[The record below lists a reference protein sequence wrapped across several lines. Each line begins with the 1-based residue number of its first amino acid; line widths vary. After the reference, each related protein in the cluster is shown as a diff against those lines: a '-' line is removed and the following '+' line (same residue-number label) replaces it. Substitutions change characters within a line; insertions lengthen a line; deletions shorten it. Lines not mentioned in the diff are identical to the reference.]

1 MHLLAGFVSSSS
13 LSLLEQCYI
22 KIVCHAC
29 LSGFT
34 RFARSNMIIT
44 SGKFLHGCTR
54 SRFIIEHDASTGRC
68 YVLMICKIRFDSA
81 GVGDVGLVDLE
92 NNDAKSRSTY
102 FWSSWLRLFFV
113 EYIVESRVIFIL
125 SIELTV
131 WPLKFVTR
139 WRSLEFVWNC
149 CICGTRRIPL
159 ETILRRSF
167 CNTKFRAVTDCNV
180 SVWKVNIRE
189 VGIFKLNTCD
199 VNIWKVNGC
208 KLKISK
214 ANACK

>member
-44 SGKFLHGCTR
+44 LGKFLHGCTR

-68 YVLMICKIRFDSA
+68 YVLMICKICLDSA
-81 GVGDVGLVDLE
+81 RVEDVGFVDLE
-92 NNDAKSRSTY
+92 NNNAKSRSTY
-102 FWSSWLRLFFV
+102 FWSSWLRFLLV

-125 SIELTV
+125 SMELTV
-131 WPLKFVTR
+131 WPLKFVTC
-139 WRSLEFVWNC
+139 WKSLEFVGYC
-149 CICGTRRIPL
+149 CIWGTRRIPL
-159 ETILRRSF
+159 ETILQRSF
-167 CNTKFRAVTDCNV
+167 CNMKFRAVTDCNV
-180 SVWKVNIRE
+180 SVWKVNICE
-189 VGIFKLNTCD
+189 VGIFKLNTCN

-208 KLKISK
+208 KLKVSK
-214 ANACK
+214 VNACK